1 MEGKRTSKL
10 PQDTKQ
16 VKLLEES
23 TMALYPNHIIIK
35 SNTTNNQDNLSISME
50 NLATAAR
57 NIKGEVPFKFYMY
70 LCSMPNG
77 YEFDYVPQEFAKAF
91 GVSAGSAYSA
101 ADKLIKAGYL
111 VESES
116 RKNDYYFTSTI

>member
-1 MEGKRTSKL
+1 
-10 PQDTKQ
+10 
-16 VKLLEES
+16 
-23 TMALYPNHIIIK
+23 MAHIIIK
-35 SNTTNNQDNLSISME
+35 QNATNQQDNSYISIDK
-50 NLATAAR
+50 LTTAAR